1 MSWMR
6 RRAMAGLLLVAL
18 MGSLCLAGFAPHTDD
33 GCQTEI
39 HCLACRSAY
48 TRVSVVTPA
57 HGPAIGLAPVGAAP
71 TAAPAAVADGAPSVI
86 ASRGPP
92 LSS

>member
-1 MSWMR
+1 MR
-6 RRAMAGLLLVAL
+6 RRPVAGLLLLAL
-18 MGSLCLAGFAPHTDD
+18 LGSLCLAGFAPHTDD

-48 TRVSVVTPA
+48 TRVSMVMPDHGAAVV
-57 HGPAIGLAPVGAAP
+57 LAPLGTAP
-71 TAAPAAVADGAPSVI
+71 TAAPAAVADGAPRVV